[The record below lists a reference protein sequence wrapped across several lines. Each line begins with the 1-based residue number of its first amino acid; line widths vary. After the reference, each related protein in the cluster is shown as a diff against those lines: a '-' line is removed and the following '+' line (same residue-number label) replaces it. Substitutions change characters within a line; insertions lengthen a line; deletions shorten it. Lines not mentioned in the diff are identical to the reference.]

1 MISPEIFR
9 FHAEIKKRKK
19 IFNYISITSCKLV
32 EMNEKEMQHA
42 VDKHMN
48 WFSYMCCGL
57 FSHSILILI

>member
-9 FHAEIKKRKK
+9 FHAEIKKRNKF
-19 IFNYISITSCKLV
+19 FNYISITSCKLV

-42 VDKHMN
+42 VDKHMD
-48 WFSYMCCGL
+48 WFACMCCGL